1 MPILPGVL
9 SSIQKLP
16 SASKKSSTARFENLS
31 VRSSGTECNAVVT
44 PSLSLSKLNSGPS
57 DGIKLVEPLS
67 VTKPITSI
75 PSKPRIVI
83 TADHYKKSHYTKG
96 MPNNIFKLL
105 SSTEIVCTRNE
116 DKLSNNNP
124 NSIDPVTVAQSDILA
139 CLPSTSSTNDLIVY
153 PTVSN
158 NANLTD
164 GKSSD
169 APVGPP

>member
-1 MPILPGVL
+1 
-9 SSIQKLP
+9 
-16 SASKKSSTARFENLS
+16 
-31 VRSSGTECNAVVT
+31 
-44 PSLSLSKLNSGPS
+44 
-57 DGIKLVEPLS
+57 
-67 VTKPITSI
+67 
-75 PSKPRIVI
+75 
-83 TADHYKKSHYTKG
+83 

-105 SSTEIVCTRNE
+105 PSTKIIRIGNE

-124 NSIDPVTVAQSDILA
+124 NLTDPVAVAQSDILA